1 MPRRYQFSETGTTTK
16 SKRQEHN
23 TQYVRELK
31 ALLKKQKRWMT
42 RIKRAMTA
50 ISKIE
55 RQIKR
60 LDA

>member
-1 MPRRYQFSETGTTTK
+1 VFDESRGKGKTMPD
-16 SKRQEHN
+16 SK
-23 TQYVRELK
+23 YVRELRV
-31 ALLKKQKRWMT
+31 LLNKQRRWMT

-60 LDA
+60 LDAVK

>member
-1 MPRRYQFSETGTTTK
+1 MNRSYKFSEEGTK
-16 SKRQEHN
+16 SKAKRQEN
-23 TQYVRELK
+23 TLYVRELK